1 MTALPDAGAKARA
14 ENAPVAYHATR
25 QPCASPPRALR
36 FAQMHV
42 QLPNGE
48 LRMRWTIWL
57 CSGALDSSL
66 RHAKVMGSSCRSR
79 SQSLARAREHDA
91 EMTCV
96 SEGTLESGGR
106 RAPDREVFL
115 SMDACVRG
123 VPCVRGGLVDPISA
137 GPFTP
142 CKTLDGRRGLLR
154 SREGGKTKRPR
165 RASRTRV
172 PDQTNGVIFFSG

>member
-1 MTALPDAGAKARA
+1 MRVRRQGQKTRRSRTMLLASLVRRRHALCDLHKC
-14 ENAPVAYHATR
+14 T
-25 QPCASPPRALR
+25 
-36 FAQMHV
+36 V

-48 LRMRWTIWL
+48 LRMRWKIWL

-106 RAPDREVFL
+106 RAQDREVFL

-142 CKTLDGRRGLLR
+142 CKTLDGRRGRLHWR
-154 SREGGKTKRPR
+154 MGGKEEEPR

-172 PDQTNGVIFFSG
+172 PVQFFMSTPKGR